1 MATAFQMEPDLIV
14 TDYRQAANKQKQIEI
29 LANLNLCS
37 PREIACLLRDHGEE
51 LPSRWVKQ
59 LEKPSKM
66 SEEHRR
72 RMSEAAKA
80 RAAKAREAKA
90 APPGVSVGELRRLLT
105 DLPEACPVLLDGDK
119 PLLRVS
125 FSRQYDA
132 DSQATT
138 DAVRLGQ
145 EASA

>member
-1 MATAFQMEPDLIV
+1 MSKFEMDADLIV
-14 TDYRQAANKQKQIEI
+14 SDYRQAANKLKQIDI

-37 PREIACLLRDHGEE
+37 PREIAALLRDHGEE
-51 LPSRWVKQ
+51 LPARWVKA
-59 LEKPSKM
+59 LEKPAKD
-66 SEEHRR
+66 SEENRR

-105 DLPEACPVLLDGDK
+105 DLPESCPVLLDGDR

-125 FSRQYDA
+125 FSRAYDG
-132 DSQATT
+132 STQTTT

>member
-1 MATAFQMEPDLIV
+1 MGKTFEMEPDLIV
-14 TDYRQAANKQKQIEI
+14 SDYRQAANKQKQIEI

-37 PREIACLLRDHGEE
+37 PREIAALLRDHGEE
-51 LPSRWVKQ
+51 LPARWVKA
-59 LEKPSKM
+59 LAKPAKD
-66 SEEHRR
+66 SEENRR

-105 DLPEACPVLLDGDK
+105 DLPESCPVLLDGDR

-125 FSRQYDA
+125 FSRAYDGTT
-132 DSQATT
+132 QTTT

>member
-1 MATAFQMEPDLIV
+1 MSKFEMDADLIV
-14 TDYRQAANKQKQIEI
+14 SDYRQAANKLKQIDI

-37 PREIACLLRDHGEE
+37 PREIAALLRDHGEE
-51 LPSRWVKQ
+51 LPARWVKA
-59 LEKPSKM
+59 LEKPAKD
-66 SEEHRR
+66 SEENRR

-105 DLPEACPVLLDGDK
+105 DLPESCPVLLDGDR

-125 FSRQYDA
+125 FSRAYDGTT
-132 DSQATT
+132 QTTT

>member
-1 MATAFQMEPDLIV
+1 MSKFEMDADLIV
-14 TDYRQAANKQKQIEI
+14 SDYRQAANKLKQIDI

-51 LPSRWVKQ
+51 LPARWVKA
-59 LEKPSKM
+59 LEKPARD
-66 SEEHRR
+66 SEEYRR
-72 RMSEAAKA
+72 KRSEAAKA

-105 DLPEACPVLLDGDK
+105 DLPESCPVLLDGDR

-125 FSRQYDA
+125 FSRAYDGA
-132 DSQATT
+132 TQTTT

>member
-1 MATAFQMEPDLIV
+1 MSKFEMEPDLIV
-14 TDYRQAANKQKQIEI
+14 SDYRQAANKLKQIDI

-51 LPSRWVKQ
+51 LPSRWVKA
-59 LEKPSKM
+59 LEKPAKD
-66 SEEHRR
+66 SEENRR
-72 RMSEAAKA
+72 KMSEAAKA

-105 DLPEACPVLLDGDK
+105 DLPESCPVLLDGDR

-132 DSQATT
+132 GSQATT